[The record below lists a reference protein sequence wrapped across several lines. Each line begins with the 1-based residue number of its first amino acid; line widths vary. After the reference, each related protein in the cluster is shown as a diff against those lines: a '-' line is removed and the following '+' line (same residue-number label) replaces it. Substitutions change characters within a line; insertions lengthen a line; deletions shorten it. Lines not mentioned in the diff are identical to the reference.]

1 MNTKSTLLR
10 TVVAAPAFSPL
21 GLSTRALL
29 LMLAYL
35 VGHWLGW
42 REHTTF
48 ISGSQLGVDADRG
61 LSILAGVGYMAAYF
75 GAVLLSPI
83 LVLAAVVLKLW
94 NTVAPKP

>member
-1 MNTKSTLLR
+1 MNAKSALLR

-21 GLSTRALL
+21 GLFMRALL
-29 LMLAYL
+29 LVLVYL

-48 ISGSQLGVDADRG
+48 ISGSQVGVGADRG

-94 NTVAPKP
+94 NAVAPKP